1 MEENEDLKAQLNTM
15 QNRRSQEIQKL
26 TIELYEMKSENL
38 KLNHDLNNRVFEMR
52 SMRNAKNEREK
63 KTRKLEEIIEDLKKI
78 QEENQKLKESLETSF
93 QIMNY
98 AFVQVLTIKRKLHDA
113 KELQQFVNECI
124 MNMNL
129 EITSL
134 KDINDQLKLYVT
146 HYENLYENCE
156 GIKQP
161 TDGKQNAAIN
171 ILSIISELKHSVES
185 KNSCFPFFRNRI
197 EQKKSTLD
205 NLERLLS
212 SKLLQ
217 MDIDCT

>member
-1 MEENEDLKAQLNTM
+1 MEENEDLKAQFNTM

-171 ILSIISELKHSVES
+171 ILSIISELKHS
-185 KNSCFPFFRNRI
+185 RI
-197 EQKKSTLD
+197 QKL
-205 NLERLLS
+205 LLS
-212 SKLLQ
+212 FF
-217 MDIDCT
+217 